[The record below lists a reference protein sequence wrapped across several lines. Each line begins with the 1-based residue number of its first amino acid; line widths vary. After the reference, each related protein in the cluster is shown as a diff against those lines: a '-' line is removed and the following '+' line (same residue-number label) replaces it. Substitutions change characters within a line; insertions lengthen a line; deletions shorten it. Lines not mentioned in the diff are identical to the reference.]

1 MSIGLSEI
9 LTACD
14 RSRKVTLFEPFLD
27 HFTDIDYACVLS
39 EICQQSYESLRIN
52 PSGSGWFKRTYEM
65 WGSLTGVSS
74 TQARTVCFKLAEQKF
89 IEMEIRDRVSHF
101 RAIPE
106 SIARLVALEPPVE
119 PGEKTSLGPCP
130 ECGASVKEGQRS
142 YYCSSWKTE
151 GTNCCFYL
159 WKDTLSRNGKKLITP
174 EEARLLLAG
183 KVIELRNLVSNKN
196 TKLFSCKGKLHKR
209 DTGKYGIKY
218 VFAEKKKG
226 RGV

>member
-1 MSIGLSEI
+1 MDIGLNEI

-14 RSRKVTLFEPFLD
+14 RSRKVTLFEPFLN
-27 HFTDIDYACVLS
+27 HFTNIDYACVMS
-39 EICQQSYESLRIN
+39 EICLQSSEALKRD
-52 PSGSGWFKRTYEM
+52 PVGCGWFKRTYET
-65 WGSLTGVSS
+65 WETLTGVSS
-74 TQARTVCFKLAEQKF
+74 SQARMVCIKLAEQKF

-119 PGEKTSLGPCP
+119 PGEKSPLGICP

-142 YYCSSWKTE
+142 YYCSSWKKE
-151 GTNCCFYL
+151 GSNCCFCL
-159 WKDTLSRNGKKLITP
+159 WKDTLSRNGKKLITQ
-174 EEARLLLAG
+174 EEVRLLLAG
-183 KVIELRNLVSNKN
+183 RVIELRNLVSNKN